1 VASSRD
7 DGVARDKEVI
17 EHIRFRRHGGQGTK
31 VSEEQEPLLL
41 KRGMR

>member
-17 EHIRFRRHGGQGTK
+17 EHIRFRRHGG
-31 VSEEQEPLLL
+31 
-41 KRGMR
+41 